1 MSRLLFITEH
11 FPPSLGGVAVSANR
25 IVTALC
31 SLGVKVDV
39 IAWTRAL
46 QPGVVE
52 SGGENPRVFR
62 LGRYR
67 EWDTTFPHTLNLCD
81 WLYATAA
88 YDRIWGHYLAP
99 AGFFAGWVGRL
110 KGTPS
115 IVSIR
120 GNDLDRDMFPPGDF
134 ARLLWT
140 LEQATVV
147 TAVTE
152 ELSRKITALT
162 ERKDVVHLP
171 NSVDHEVFRPEPV
184 SSGLREQL
192 GIHADE
198 LVLGFCGELR
208 EKKGLREILDALR
221 QVRAKRPAC
230 LLIIG
235 EVRPSQM
242 PKLFEYTATEPLA
255 AHRILVTGALAGGPR
270 AVNQHLQLC
279 DVYVQPSLWDG
290 MPNALLEAMAAGC
303 GCIASDAGGIPE
315 VITPGVDGVIV
326 PRWQLHRLAE
336 VILEWANAGEQ
347 HQRRVREAARAR
359 VIEHFNFDLERMR
372 LRSLLS
378 TPAGKQVRVHGQLGP
393 QSL

>member
-1 MSRLLFITEH
+1 VSRLLFITEH
-11 FPPSLGGVAVSANR
+11 FPPALGGVAVSANR

-31 SLGVKVDV
+31 GLGVEVDV

-52 SGGENPRVFR
+52 STGENPRVFR
-62 LGRYR
+62 VGRYR
-67 EWDTTFPHTLNLCD
+67 EWDATFPHTMNLCD
-81 WLYATAA
+81 WLYAIAP
-88 YDRIWGHYLAP
+88 YDRVWGHYLAP
-99 AGFFAGWVGRL
+99 AGFVAAWLGRL
-110 KGTPS
+110 KVTPS

-140 LEQATVV
+140 LEHATVV

-152 ELSRKITALT
+152 ELSRKVTALAG
-162 ERKDVVHLP
+162 RKDVVHLP
-171 NSVDHEVFRPEPV
+171 NAVDHEVFRPEPV
-184 SSGLREQL
+184 PAGLREQL

-208 EKKGLREILDALR
+208 EKKGLREILAALR

-242 PKLFEYTATEPLA
+242 PKLFEYTGTEPLA
-255 AHRILVTGALAGGPR
+255 AHRILVTGTLAGGPQ
-270 AVNQHLQLC
+270 AVNRHLQLC
-279 DVYVQPSLWDG
+279 DVYLQPSLWDG

-315 VITPGVDGVIV
+315 IITPGVDGVIL

-336 VILEWANAGEQ
+336 AILEWANAGESY
-347 HQRRVREAARAR
+347 RRGMREAARSR
-359 VIEHFNFDLERMR
+359 VVEHFNFDQER
-372 LRSLLS
+372 LR
-378 TPAGKQVRVHGQLGP
+378 LG
-393 QSL
+393 SVLKSDISNLC

>member
-1 MSRLLFITEH
+1 VSRLLFITEH
-11 FPPSLGGVAVSANR
+11 FPPALGGVAVSANR
-25 IVTALC
+25 IVMAL
-31 SLGVKVDV
+31 SGLGFQVDV

-52 SGGENPRVFR
+52 SSGENPRVFR
-62 LGRYR
+62 TGRYR
-67 EWDTTFPHTLNLCD
+67 EWDTTFPHTVNLCD
-81 WLYATAA
+81 WLYDTAP

-99 AGFFAGWVGRL
+99 AGFFAAWLGRL

-134 ARLLWT
+134 ARLFWT
-140 LEQATVV
+140 LEHATVV

-152 ELSRKITALT
+152 ELSRKVTALT
-162 ERKDVVHLP
+162 GRDDVVHLP

-184 SSGLREQL
+184 PAGLREQH
-192 GIHADE
+192 GIQSDE

-208 EKKGLREILDALR
+208 EKKGLHAILDALR

-242 PKLFEYTATEPLA
+242 PKLFDYTGTEPLET
-255 AHRILVTGALAGGPR
+255 HRILVTGALAGGPR

-279 DVYVQPSLWDG
+279 DVYLQPSLWDG

-315 VITPGVDGVIV
+315 IITSGVDGVII

-336 VILEWANAGEQ
+336 AILEWANTDEV
-347 HQRRVREAARAR
+347 HRRGVREAARAR
-359 VIEHFNFDLERMR
+359 VVEHFNFDRER
-372 LRSLLS
+372 LRLQSLLS
-378 TPAGKQVRVHGQLGP
+378 K
-393 QSL
+393 

>member
-1 MSRLLFITEH
+1 MKRVLFITEH
-11 FPPSLGGVAVSANR
+11 FPPALGGVAVSANR
-25 IVTALC
+25 IVAALC
-31 SLGVKVDV
+31 GLGVGMDV

-46 QPGVVE
+46 QPGVVK
-52 SGGENPRVFR
+52 STGENPRIFR
-62 LGRYR
+62 VGRHR

-81 WLYATAA
+81 WLYSAA
-88 YDRIWGHYLAP
+88 PYDAPYDRIWGHYLAP
-99 AGFFAGWVGRL
+99 AGFFAAWLGRL

-140 LEQATVV
+140 LEHANVV

-152 ELSRKITALT
+152 ELSRKVTALAGR
-162 ERKDVVHLP
+162 EDVVHLP

-184 SSGLREQL
+184 PAGLRDQI
-192 GIHADE
+192 GIQPDE
-198 LVLGFCGELR
+198 FVLGFCGELR

-221 QVRAKRPAC
+221 QVRAHRPAC

-242 PKLFEYTATEPLA
+242 PKLFEYTDTEPLPD
-255 AHRILVTGALAGGPR
+255 HRILVTGALPGGPR

-279 DVYVQPSLWDG
+279 DVFLQPSLWDG

-315 VITPGVDGVIV
+315 IITPGVDGVIV

-336 VILEWANAGEQ
+336 SILEWGNASEA
-347 HQRRVREAARAR
+347 HQRGIREAARAR
-359 VIEHFNFDLERMR
+359 VVEHFNFDRER
-372 LRSLLS
+372 LRLQSLLS
-378 TPAGKQVRVHGQLGP
+378 TPSHK
-393 QSL
+393 